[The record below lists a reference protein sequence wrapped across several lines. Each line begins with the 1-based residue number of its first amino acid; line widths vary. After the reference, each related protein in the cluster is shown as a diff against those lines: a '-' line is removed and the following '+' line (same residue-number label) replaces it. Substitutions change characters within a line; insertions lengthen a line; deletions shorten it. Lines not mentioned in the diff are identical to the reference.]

1 MNPRFLLLAPLFLLP
16 LALSSPQAAKEPAK
30 GSASAW
36 KIDPVHSIVVFK
48 IKHLDTSWTFGRFN
62 KISGTLEFDEA
73 KPEAS
78 KLSVEID
85 PATVDTNEKPRDD
98 HLRGP
103 DFFSVKEHA
112 KISFTT
118 TKVAKSG
125 DGFDVSGELTF
136 HGVKKPIS
144 FKAQKVGESNNPAAG
159 GPRIGFLA
167 ETKVKRS
174 DFGVDQYLD
183 MIGDEVALTLS
194 LELTH

>member
-1 MNPRFLLLAPLFLLP
+1 MSLRFLLLAPLFLLP
-16 LALSSPQAAKEPAK
+16 LSLRPPQEAKAPAK
-30 GSASAW
+30 GASSSW
-36 KIDPVHSIVVFK
+36 KIDPVHTTVLFK
-48 IKHLDTSWTFGRFN
+48 IKHLETSWSFGRFN
-62 KISGTLEFDEA
+62 GVSGTLEFDEA

-85 PATVDTNEKPRDD
+85 PATIDTNQKPRED

-103 DFFSVKEHA
+103 DFFSVKEHP
-112 KISFTT
+112 KITFTS

-125 DGFDVSGELTF
+125 DGFDVSGELSL

-144 FKAQKVGESNNPAAG
+144 FKAQKIGASNIEVAG

-167 ETKVKRS
+167 ETKIKRS
-174 DFGVDQYLD
+174 DYGMDQYLD
-183 MIGDEVALTLS
+183 TIGDEVMLTLS